1 MKKFFVILAAVAV
14 AVNVSAQKTITLSL
28 EQSGATEII
37 ENFWNN
43 TNAPHSNF
51 ETRDE
56 KINDRLH
63 FSQTSQTD
71 FYIYKADPAKAT
83 GQGIVVLPGGGYSKV
98 CIAHEGFEIAKYY
111 RDLGISCVVVK
122 YRLPNLGHKEV
133 PLEDAQAALKY
144 LRKQGKKW
152 GVDPAQVGICGSS
165 AGGHLAAY
173 TSNFTEDKDKPAF
186 SILFYPVI
194 TGTTWATHQNTFQY
208 LLGKS
213 RTKNEQ
219 HYYSLEN
226 RVSTTTPPT
235 ILLLSDDDLTVPP
248 ISSILYYEALKAN
261 GVPATMHIY
270 PSGGHGWCG
279 HDEFKYAKQYKD
291 ALADFLKIQ
300 SKNAAAKK
308 DEGKKSKK

>member
-1 MKKFFVILAAVAV
+1 MKKFFVILAAA
-14 AVNVSAQKTITLSL
+14 AIAINVSAQKTITLTK
-28 EQSGATEII
+28 EISGADEII
-37 ENFWNN
+37 TNFWDN

-56 KINDRLH
+56 KLNDRLH

-98 CIAHEGFEIAKYY
+98 CIAHEGFAIAKFY

-144 LRKQGKKW
+144 LRTKGKKW
-152 GVDPAQVGICGSS
+152 GVDPKQVGICGSS

-173 TSNFTEDKDKPAF
+173 TSTFTEDKDKPAF

-194 TGTTWATHQNTFQY
+194 TGTTWATHQNTFMY
-208 LLGKS
+208 LLGKN
-213 RTKNEQ
+213 RTQNEQ

-226 RVSTTTPPT
+226 RVTTTTPPT

-279 HDEFKYAKQYKD
+279 HDEFKYSNEYKD
-291 ALADFLKIQ
+291 ALIDFLKIQ
-300 SKNAAAKK
+300 SKSAEA
-308 DEGKKSKK
+308 KSKKK

>member
-1 MKKFFVILAAVAV
+1 MRKLFITIAAAAVAIS
-14 AVNVSAQKTITLSL
+14 ASAQKTITLSK
-28 EQSGATEII
+28 EVSGADEII
-37 ENFWNN
+37 TNFWNN
-43 TNAPHSNF
+43 SSAPHSNY

-56 KINDRLH
+56 KINERMH

-98 CIAHEGFEIAKYY
+98 CIAHEGFEIAKYFQS
-111 RDLGISCVVVK
+111 LGITAIVVK
-122 YRLPNLGHKEV
+122 YRLPNHGNKIV

-144 LRKQGKKW
+144 MRKQGKKW

-194 TGTTWATHQNTFQY
+194 TGTTWETHQNTFEY
-208 LLGKS
+208 LLGKK
-213 RTKNEQ
+213 RTHNEQ
-219 HYYSLEN
+219 KYYSLEN
-226 RVSTTTPPT
+226 RVTPTTPPT
-235 ILLLSDDDLTVPP
+235 ILLLSDDDLVVPT
-248 ISSILYYEALKAN
+248 ISSVLYYEALKAN

-279 HDEFKYAKQYKD
+279 HDEFKYSNEYKD
-291 ALADFLKIQ
+291 ALSDWLKIQ
-300 SKNAAAKK
+300 NKAAKA
-308 DEGKKSKK
+308 KKK

>member
-1 MKKFFVILAAVAV
+1 MKRALLTLAATLSLLA
-14 AVNVSAQKTITLSL
+14 ASAQKTITLSK
-28 EQSGATEII
+28 EQSGADEII
-37 ENFWNN
+37 TNFWNN
-43 TNAPHSNF
+43 SKAPHSNE

-56 KINDRLH
+56 KLNERLH

-111 RDLGISCVVVK
+111 RELGISCIVVK

-144 LRKQGKKW
+144 LRKNGKKW
-152 GVDPAQVGICGSS
+152 GVDPTQVGICGSS

-208 LLGKS
+208 LLGKG

>member
-1 MKKFFVILAAVAV
+1 MKKIFMILAAAAV
-14 AVNVSAQKTITLSL
+14 AINASAQKTITLSK
-28 EQSGATEII
+28 EQSGADEII
-37 ENFWNN
+37 TNFWNN
-43 TNAPHSNF
+43 DKAPHSNE

-56 KINDRLH
+56 KINERLH

-98 CIAHEGFEIAKYY
+98 CIAHEGFAIAKYY

-173 TSNFTEDKDKPAF
+173 TSTFTEDKDKPAF

-208 LLGKS
+208 LLGKD

-270 PSGGHGWCG
+270 PSGGHGFGWG
-279 HDEFKYAKQYKD
+279 DNYIYKTEWSEELEKWFD
-291 ALADFLKIQ
+291 TVVLK
-300 SKNAAAKK
+300 
-308 DEGKKSKK
+308 